1 MGTTTRLCT
10 RTIPYE
16 VPTVSVMATFACY
29 VLLGICVTFLYFYT
43 GLGLPASA
51 ACAVGALLM
60 ARAMRF
66 VFLQVTAFEIWHAG
80 KLLFSGIES
89 WDLPYLHDIEDIL
102 EELEQRG
109 VGVNKLAK
117 ALLSSAA
124 G

>member
-1 MGTTTRLCT
+1 MGATTRLCT

-16 VPTVSVMATFACY
+16 VPTVSVMATQACY
-29 VLLGICVTFLYFYT
+29 VLLCISVTCLYFYT

-51 ACAVGALLM
+51 ACAVGALAT
-60 ARAMRF
+60 ARALRF

-89 WDLPYLHDIEDIL
+89 WDQPYMHDIEDIL
-102 EELEQRG
+102 EELEKRG

-117 ALLSSAA
+117 ALLRGAA